1 MIAPWGVFHVTP
13 LRMMETVPSP
23 FHTLPSGLCEDAS
36 GEACGLI
43 QRMAAGDG
51 AALAEIH
58 AMWCPVLLGSACRML
73 GDRREAEELVLRT
86 FERLWKRAVH
96 YDPHQ
101 MPPFVWAFITMR
113 ELAIDCLRGRRH
125 GKRDAP
131 RDPVFPASARNEGAK
146 ALAADDCRRLR
157 SAMDQLDLE
166 ERSCLE
172 RAVFLEFAHPAATEH
187 AGGTPATVKNHL
199 RRALENICTNLSRH
213 EL

>member
-1 MIAPWGVFHVTP
+1 
-13 LRMMETVPSP
+13 MMETVPSP

-36 GEACGLI
+36 GEAGGLI

-58 AMWCPVLLGSACRML
+58 ALWCPVLLGIACRML
-73 GDRREAEELVLRT
+73 GDRREAEDLAGRT
-86 FERLWKRAVH
+86 FERLWKRAAG

-101 MPPFVWAFITMR
+101 MPPLVWAFVTMR
-113 ELAIDCLRGRRH
+113 ELAIGCLRDRRH
-125 GKRDAP
+125 GKREAP
-131 RDPVFPASARNEGAK
+131 RDPGPPATTRGDGPK
-146 ALAADDCRRLR
+146 ALAADDCHRLR

-172 RAVFLEFAHPAATEH
+172 RAVFLEFARPAASEH

-199 RRALENICTNLSRH
+199 RRALESIRTNLSRH